1 MSDNSKPVIVA
12 ITGAS
17 GSIYAFRTIRALVA
31 AGKNIE
37 LIFSRSGQM
46 VLTHELAC
54 RHSKDLIS
62 KLGASLEIDDI
73 EDRITFYSND
83 KIYAPTASGSHGTS
97 GMVIV
102 PCSMKSLAAIASG
115 YTSNLLERSADVTL
129 KEQRPLILVTRE
141 TPLNKIH
148 LRNQLNAAEAGAT
161 ILPASPAFYQKP
173 QSFEDLADFIAGRVL
188 SILNIPHSLFPAWT
202 DND

>member
-1 MSDNSKPVIVA
+1 MSTNSKPIIVG

-17 GSIYAFRTIRALVA
+17 GSIYAFRTLRALLL
-31 AGKNIE
+31 AGKKIE

-46 VLTHELAC
+46 VLKHELGC
-54 RHSKDLIS
+54 SYSKELIARLAEEL
-62 KLGASLEIDDI
+62 KLEDID
-73 EDRITFYSND
+73 ERIRFFSNE
-83 KIYAPTASGSHGTS
+83 KIYSAPASGSHETA
-97 GMVIV
+97 GMVII
-102 PCSMKSLAAIASG
+102 PCSMKSLAAVASG

-148 LRNQLNAAEAGAT
+148 LRNQLSAAEAGAT

-173 QSFEDLADFIAGRVL
+173 ENFNDLADFIAGRVL
-188 SILNIPHSLFPAWT
+188 ALLGISHNLFPAW
-202 DND
+202 NENV